1 MSPWSVFCVHSKPS
15 QSARW
20 QHLSFVR
27 VYVRK
32 FCIFAGWAAARH
44 EMREMGSVFVWLGT
58 QQWLPCLFQGHCSL
72 VGSSDFPVS
81 WPGTVLFW
89 SKDEFFENINCV
101 ACLNASFPVQGLG
114 EWWRQPAEQ
123 RWRCENRV
131 GFGLQMHEGA
141 QKRTWCGCEKNGLLV
156 GFRLARQSC
165 STTKNDR
172 RYRQEADVTSQAI
185 TEEIKVQWCK
195 DVFLRLRQCSQH
207 IFKCCLILLALGNLS
222 LQ

>member
-1 MSPWSVFCVHSKPS
+1 MSLWFVFCLHSKPS

-44 EMREMGSVFVWLGT
+44 EMREMWSVFVWLGT

-81 WPGTVLFW
+81 WPGTILLW
-89 SKDEFFENINCV
+89 LKDKFFENINFV
-101 ACLNASFPVQGLG
+101 TCLNASFPVQGLG

-131 GFGLQMHEGA
+131 RFGLQMPEGA
-141 QKRTWCGCEKNGLLV
+141 QKRIKCGCQKNGLLV

-165 STTKNDR
+165 STTKDDR
-172 RYRQEADVTSQAI
+172 RCRQ
-185 TEEIKVQWCK
+185 
-195 DVFLRLRQCSQH
+195 
-207 IFKCCLILLALGNLS
+207 
-222 LQ
+222 

>member
-1 MSPWSVFCVHSKPS
+1 MSLWSVFCVHSNPS

-44 EMREMGSVFVWLGT
+44 EMREMWSVFVWLGT

-81 WPGTVLFW
+81 WPGTILLW
-89 SKDEFFENINCV
+89 LKDEFFENINFVTCM
-101 ACLNASFPVQGLG
+101 NASFPVQGLG

-131 GFGLQMHEGA
+131 RFGLQMHKRELNVVA
-141 QKRTWCGCEKNGLLV
+141 KRTDSWLV
-156 GFRLARQSC
+156 LGWLGKVARQLK
-165 STTKNDR
+165 TI
-172 RYRQEADVTSQAI
+172 EDVDNKKPMPYLKQ
-185 TEEIKVQWCK
+185 
-195 DVFLRLRQCSQH
+195 
-207 IFKCCLILLALGNLS
+207 S
-222 LQ
+222 LKK